1 MQVATKALF
10 NLLSQT
16 NDKNVKEKIN
26 TIISNQKDS
35 LIDTKTL
42 DSSNTKTQNTKDVI
56 ESLLK
61 DLSNNTKTKEN
72 VQTNL
77 KQNDIPKLMENTSKE
92 LNSLL
97 ELVKS
102 DKTLIK
108 YAPMV
113 EKLVLHVKE
122 ITPETLKSSLE
133 KSGTFFESNLTSSTK
148 QTMPASLK
156 EALNNLK
163 SFILQNSSNQEQQS
177 LHVKTIDTLLSAT
190 KADKSFVDTLVKLV
204 KDIKQNV
211 ELPKSVNQPI
221 EKLENIIKQDIPI
234 KDTNVKEVLTNL
246 KEIIVKT
253 SSNQEQQSLHVKTID
268 TLLNA
273 PKADKAFM
281 TDIKTLLN
289 NLKTTDNPNKA
300 IIEIT
305 AKLETLVQKST
316 LVESKI
322 QNTLS
327 VKSENVTNEIPK
339 STQQSTLSTQSTQQ
353 KQASIEVSLP
363 KEILKVSA
371 EIKEVL
377 IQLKDVVS
385 KQNTQNA
392 SVLLEKSQSIIQMV
406 DTTLNMPN
414 FFSKGL
420 SGASVSEQIQQVVN
434 LLKSELS
441 KSDVKSSLH
450 VEVSKLTQKLESVIK
465 EQVATKN
472 IVPNQKLQTDVPIK
486 SELLS
491 DVKGTLL
498 NIKSELSASTV
509 PAHREVLAQ
518 VDRLLT
524 QIDYFQ
530 LVSLSSNTSTTYLPF
545 SWDDLEGGQVSLKK
559 LKENRFFCEINL
571 TLKEY
576 GKIDLMIMLY
586 EDININIS
594 VFAEKKEFLT
604 LVQEN
609 LSELKQGINK
619 LGLIPSN
626 IQLFDA
632 LKEKNLK
639 EDTRN
644 FASSAQLG
652 SGINIKV

>member
-1 MQVATKALF
+1 MQVTTKALF

-16 NDKNVKEKIN
+16 DDKDVKEKIN

-42 DSSNTKTQNTKDVI
+42 DSSNSKIPNTKELI

-61 DLSNNTKTKEN
+61 DLSSNTKTKEN
-72 VQTNL
+72 VQTHL
-77 KQNDIPKLMENTSKE
+77 KQNDIPKLMENTTKE
-92 LNSLL
+92 LNSLQ

-108 YAPMV
+108 YAPIV
-113 EKLVLHVKE
+113 EKLVLHVKD

-163 SFILQNSSNQEQQS
+163 NFILQNSSNKEQQS

-190 KADKSFVDTLVKLV
+190 KADKSFVDTLVNLI

-234 KDTNVKEVLTNL
+234 KDTNVKDVLANL

-253 SSNQEQQSLHVKTID
+253 SSSQEQQSLHVKTID

-281 TDIKTLLN
+281 MDIKTLLN
-289 NLKTTDNPNKA
+289 NLKATDNPNKA

-327 VKSENVTNEIPK
+327 VKSENVTNEI
-339 STQQSTLSTQSTQQ
+339 
-353 KQASIEVSLP
+353 P

-486 SELLS
+486 SEMLS

-498 NIKSELSASTV
+498 NIKNELNASTV

-644 FASSAQLG
+644 FASSTQLG